1 MKKNLKTFGTIL
13 IVLLFLTSCELTR
26 PVAATSNP
34 VGSKRGESTALGILM
49 FPPFVGTGNAGIE
62 KAAKNGGIT
71 KISTVDFTNTYY
83 IIFRTWTCTVTG
95 E

>member
-1 MKKNLKTFGTIL
+1 MKKILKSFGIIL
-13 IVLLFLTSCELTR
+13 IVSLFLTSCELTV

-34 VGSKRGESTALGILM
+34 IGNKRGQSTALGILM

-62 KAAKNGGIT
+62 KAAQNGGI
-71 KISTVDFTNTYY
+71 KNISTVDYTKTFYFLFT
-83 IIFRTWTCTVTG
+83 TWTCTVTG